1 MNYIPYYIPTKFC
14 SFIENNIDKITDIFC
29 KDKHY
34 INSYDRNTYGF
45 IQLIR
50 HISEIPE
57 AIGILEDNLEYVD
70 WVKFS
75 SNSNAVSFLELNQN
89 KIDLSY
95 LCMNKNAIHLINKN
109 IKLINK
115 NNHYIETL
123 YSNPGAIY
131 LIKKDIDTIINLSKY
146 NGDKENTKYFSSI
159 VDNYHSEAIKII
171 EFQYEKI
178 LYNKDELL
186 NNENIKERL
195 SMNPYAIDFLEKYP
209 QFIDWNYLSLN
220 ENAIDLLMLNKDK
233 INYIYLANNTNPKAY
248 YLAMEEYK
256 KGNIHIHY
264 FFTNPNAILLL
275 EQKISTINGISWL
288 FLLKNKGIYIYDY
301 EKMKRNMYNSKFF
314 YEYSKKIINPHRLNY
329 YLEKYNYDITTD
341 EYI

>member
-1 MNYIPYYIPTKFC
+1 M
-14 SFIENNIDKITDIFC
+14 
-29 KDKHY
+29 
-34 INSYDRNTYGF
+34 
-45 IQLIR
+45 
-50 HISEIPE
+50 
-57 AIGILEDNLEYVD
+57 
-70 WVKFS
+70 
-75 SNSNAVSFLELNQN
+75 
-89 KIDLSY
+89 
-95 LCMNKNAIHLINKN
+95 
-109 IKLINK
+109 
-115 NNHYIETL
+115 
-123 YSNPGAIY
+123 
-131 LIKKDIDTIINLSKY
+131 NLSKY

-159 VDNYHSEAIKII
+159 VDNYHPEAIKII

-178 LYNKDELL
+178 LDNKDELL
-186 NNENIKERL
+186 NNENRMNLSKDLSVDKELFTEMLVKENIKERL

-220 ENAIDLLMLNKDK
+220 ENAMDLLMLNKDK

-248 YLAMEEYK
+248 HLAMEEYK

-264 FFTNPNAILLL
+264 FFTNPNAIPLL
-275 EQKISTINGISWL
+275 EQKTSTINGISWL

-341 EYI
+341 EYV